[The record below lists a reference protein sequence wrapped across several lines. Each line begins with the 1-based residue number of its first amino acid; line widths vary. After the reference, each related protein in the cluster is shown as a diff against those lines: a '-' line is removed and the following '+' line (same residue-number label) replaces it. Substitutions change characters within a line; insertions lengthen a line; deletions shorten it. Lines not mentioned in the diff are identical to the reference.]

1 MLMDTLY
8 LTKPTL
14 KFKPVSKD
22 RLFYD
27 RFEYC
32 MGFYLEEVSCLRVLD
47 HDYINDWIARRQ
59 EWREIA
65 RKRWPTGS
73 GSSSTILSRR
83 WREITATTVS
93 NLHCLATCL
102 LNTPAEFK
110 LVVSMDQGYVYT
122 NDLDLIDQ
130 LTAMPVLQYKS
141 YSQAQIT
148 RPKNTIRLK
157 NCRHQYRSYFK
168 VTKLSAEQKDNLMDF
183 LYNQRATVRVSS
195 ALQRWIDQPFN
206 RTQDY
211 FFVDHDTQNWL
222 TMLNLVVPG
231 IVRKTMQLIPAK

>member
-1 MLMDTLY
+1 
-8 LTKPTL
+8 
-14 KFKPVSKD
+14 
-22 RLFYD
+22 
-27 RFEYC
+27 
-32 MGFYLEEVSCLRVLD
+32 
-47 HDYINDWIARRQ
+47 
-59 EWREIA
+59 
-65 RKRWPTGS
+65 
-73 GSSSTILSRR
+73 
-83 WREITATTVS
+83 
-93 NLHCLATCL
+93 
-102 LNTPAEFK
+102 
-110 LVVSMDQGYVYT
+110 MDQGYVYT